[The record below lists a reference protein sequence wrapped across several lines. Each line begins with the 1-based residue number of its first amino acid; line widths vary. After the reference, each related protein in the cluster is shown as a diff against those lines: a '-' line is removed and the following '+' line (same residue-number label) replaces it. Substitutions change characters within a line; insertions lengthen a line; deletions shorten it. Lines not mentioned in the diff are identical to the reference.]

1 METCAMKILRLVDLV
16 PTFRSLC
23 SIAAPA
29 FTNGKSWVPANLLI
43 LVPLADLK
51 SLKGTRRLR
60 CRDFRS
66 AVLAAAMC
74 VSLAA
79 AASAQTTLRIGLAED
94 PDVLDPSIG
103 RTYVGRIV
111 FASLC
116 DKLFDIDE
124 KLNIVPQLALSYET
138 SAGGKEMTIKLRPGV
153 KFHDGEPFD
162 AEAAKFSLD
171 RHLTLPTS
179 FRKPELAALDHV
191 DVIDPLTVRL
201 VLKTPFSPLISQ
213 LTDRAGMMVSP
224 KAAKQAGEKFGLHPV
239 CAGPYKFVERVQ
251 QDRIVFEKFADYWNK
266 DNIFI
271 DRMVFLPIVDATVR
285 LANLKS
291 GGLDL
296 IERVLATDI
305 KDVRAD
311 SNLKLST
318 ALELGYQGI
327 TLNIG
332 HDKAKGPLSQ
342 SAKVRQALDLSIDR
356 EAINQ
361 VVFNGE
367 FLPGNQWVNPEHP
380 YYQKAFP
387 VHPRNIEKA
396 KALLKE
402 AGVALPVTVD
412 FMVPKNAEGEAVAQV
427 VQSMAAEAGID
438 MKIRVIEFATSLKQ
452 AEAGE
457 YQAYLLAWS
466 GRIDPDGN
474 SYVFLHSDAPQ
485 NNAAWKN
492 SEADKALDDARLVSD
507 MAQRKAIYEKLT
519 RAEMEDQAI
528 LYIYHRRILIAHTA
542 RLEGY
547 RQMPDGLVRV
557 VGLKLK

>member
-1 METCAMKILRLVDLV
+1 M
-16 PTFRSLC
+16 
-23 SIAAPA
+23 
-29 FTNGKSWVPANLLI
+29 G
-43 LVPLADLK
+43 
-51 SLKGTRRLR
+51 
-60 CRDFRS
+60 
-66 AVLAAAMC
+66 
-74 VSLAA
+74 
-79 AASAQTTLRIGLAED
+79 ASVRAESTLRIGLAED
-94 PDVLDPSIG
+94 PDILDPTLA

-111 FASLC
+111 FSAVC

-124 KLNIVPQLALSYET
+124 KLNIVPQLALSHET
-138 SAGGKEMTIKLRPGV
+138 SADGKEVTIKLRPNV
-153 KFHDGEPFD
+153 KFQDGEPLD
-162 AEAAKFSLD
+162 AEAAKFSLE
-171 RHLTLPTS
+171 RHLNFPGS
-179 FRKPELAALDHV
+179 FRKPELASLDHV
-191 DVIDPLTVRL
+191 DVIDPLTVKL
-201 VLKTPFSPLISQ
+201 VLKSPFSPLIAQ

-224 KAAKQAGEKFGLHPV
+224 KAAKAAGDKFGLHPV

-266 DNIFI
+266 DNVFI
-271 DRMVFLPIVDATVR
+271 DRVVFLPIVDATVR

-318 ALELGYQGI
+318 AIELGYQGI

-402 AGVALPVTVD
+402 AGVALPATVD
-412 FMVPKNAEGEAVAQV
+412 FMVPKGAETEAVAQV

-438 MKIRVIEFATSLKQ
+438 MKIRVTEFATSLKQ

-485 NNAAWKN
+485 NYSAWKN
-492 SEADKALDDARLVSD
+492 PEADKALDNARLVTD
-507 MAQRKAIYEKLT
+507 MAQRKAIYEQLT

-542 RLEGY
+542 KLEGY